1 MDWSRDNKPKSMSHH
16 VLGLS
21 AATQVQAGR
30 CNAEL
35 AIAVAC
41 RRKLTAPIRLSEKG
55 PA

>member
-1 MDWSRDNKPKSMSHH
+1 MDWSRNNKPKSKSHH

-30 CNAEL
+30 CNARL
-35 AIAVAC
+35 AIAVAYRC
-41 RRKLTAPIRLSEKG
+41 KLTAPICLSEMW